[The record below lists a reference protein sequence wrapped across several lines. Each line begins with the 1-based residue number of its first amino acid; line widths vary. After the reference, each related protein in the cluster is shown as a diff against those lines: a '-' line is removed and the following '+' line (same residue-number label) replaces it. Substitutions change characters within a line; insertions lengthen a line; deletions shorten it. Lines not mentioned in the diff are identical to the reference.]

1 MKKSRFSEAQIV
13 GILKEVEMGAKVGET
28 CRKHGI
34 SEPTYYKWKSQFSGM
49 TVSHLAQL
57 RQLQDENAKLKRMYA
72 DLALM
77 HPVGTACA
85 RAAID
90 TSTSSI
96 VGRHPVKHPAHTVS
110 QVNRYAN

>member
-1 MKKSRFSEAQIV
+1 MKKSKFSEEQIV
-13 GILKEVEMGAKVGET
+13 RILKEVEAGAKVAET

-49 TVSHLAQL
+49 TVWHLAQL

-77 HPVGTACA
+77 HHALKDVVD
-85 RAAID
+85 R
-90 TSTSSI
+90 
-96 VGRHPVKHPAHTVS
+96 KF
-110 QVNRYAN
+110 